1 MTKTIL
7 SLLAA
12 AALALPAAA
21 ADEKPAKSGFAGFF
35 KNLKAAL
42 SQSAVSGQRNRT
54 RGAAVAAVRGEDQAK
69 KSLANPDEPG
79 LVGDAKT
86 RKAAKAAKLDS
97 ELVALAEL
105 AEGGKHEEALKGF
118 EAFKAKNPRHQR
130 ETVDDAIAQLKAK
143 LAETSA
149 PAAE

>member
-7 SLLAA
+7 TILAA
-12 AALALPAAA
+12 AALALPAGA
-21 ADEKPAKSGFAGFF
+21 ADEKPAKGGFAGFF

-42 SQSAVSGQRNRT
+42 SQSAVSGQRNKT
-54 RGAAVAAVRGEDQAK
+54 RGAAVAAVRGKTQADA
-69 KSLANPDEPG
+69 LANPDEPA

-86 RKAAKAAKLDS
+86 RKAAKAAKLDE
-97 ELVALAEL
+97 ELVKLAEL
-105 AEGGKHEEALKGF
+105 AESGKYDEALKGF
-118 EAFKAKNPRHQR
+118 EEFKKKNPKHQK

-143 LAETSA
+143 LAEGAA